1 MSITYI
7 PSTQTIAILL
17 FALLFSTV
25 SCHTSEDFSSSP
37 AFSPKESLKKMEV
50 EEGFKVELVAAE
62 PLVNTP
68 VAMTFDEKGRIWV
81 VEMESYMLDTIGSG
95 EEKPTGQIIILEDKN
110 KDGAYE
116 DRKVFMD
123 SLILPRAICLIEDG
137 ILIAEPPFLWF
148 VEIKN
153 DRPGNKVLVDDRYA
167 IGGNVEHQP
176 NGLLR
181 GLDNWIYNAKSDK
194 RYRKKGEEWII
205 EETHFRGQ
213 WGIAQDDYGRL
224 YYNHNSANVL
234 GDYFPPG
241 LGRGNRNQR
250 KVSGYNE
257 NIVSDNRV
265 YPSRPTPGVNRGYME
280 GILDTTLRLV
290 NFTAAGG
297 PTIYRGDLFGDEY
310 IFNAFVAEPA
320 ANLIKRNV
328 LKEQGYTVNGDQAYQ
343 DKEFL
348 RSVDERF
355 RPVSLYNGP
364 DGALYIVDMYRGIIQ
379 HKTYLTDYLKNQI
392 KLRNLD
398 QPHTYGRIYRVVP
411 KKGKTEITIMP
422 TDEIG
427 LVDLLNNSNGW
438 LRDKAQQILVDKK
451 MVSAAPKL
459 LELLDN
465 DDEPLTQIHSL
476 WTLEGL
482 GILKPENIIPL
493 MNKTD
498 WHIRAQAIT
507 AASSIIDKDNYKAFI
522 PPLEALVENAD
533 SLTAPHIAFSVQKIR
548 NFDESAGEKI
558 LYALAKTYANNTFI
572 ADAIISNL
580 EGEEDLFL
588 KKIEGASNNDNT
600 VIKQRLRQVLID
612 IKKAKDDVNTKKA
625 EQNFPKGAAIFKASC
640 MTCHGKDG
648 YGIESLAP
656 TLNNSDWVL
665 GNNDKLIAT
674 VLFGLT
680 GPIVVNGEIPEVT
693 GDMPGIGQNA
703 EFSDEDI
710 AETISFIRNA
720 WSNNASKVSASDIKK
735 IRDQFVDRRGAFTM
749 SEIDSIW
756 KKQN

>member
-1 MSITYI
+1 
-7 PSTQTIAILL
+7 
-17 FALLFSTV
+17 
-25 SCHTSEDFSSSP
+25 
-37 AFSPKESLKKMEV
+37 
-50 EEGFKVELVAAE
+50 
-62 PLVNTP
+62 
-68 VAMTFDEKGRIWV
+68 
-81 VEMESYMLDTIGSG
+81 
-95 EEKPTGQIIILEDKN
+95 
-110 KDGAYE
+110 
-116 DRKVFMD
+116 
-123 SLILPRAICLIEDG
+123 
-137 ILIAEPPFLWF
+137 
-148 VEIKN
+148 
-153 DRPGNKVLVDDRYA
+153 
-167 IGGNVEHQP
+167 
-176 NGLLR
+176 
-181 GLDNWIYNAKSDK
+181 
-194 RYRKKGEEWII
+194 
-205 EETHFRGQ
+205 
-213 WGIAQDDYGRL
+213 
-224 YYNHNSANVL
+224 
-234 GDYFPPG
+234 
-241 LGRGNRNQR
+241 
-250 KVSGYNE
+250 
-257 NIVSDNRV
+257 
-265 YPSRPTPGVNRGYME
+265 ME

-297 PTIYRGDLFGDEY
+297 PTIYRGDLFGDKY

-328 LKEQGYTVNGDQAYQ
+328 LNERGYTVTGDQAYQ

-392 KLRNLD
+392 KIRNLD

-411 KKGKTEITIMP
+411 NKGKTEITIMP
-422 TDEIG
+422 TDELS
-427 LVDLLNNSNGW
+427 LVALLNSSNGW
-438 LRDKAQQILVDKK
+438 LRDKAQQILIDKK

-459 LELLDN
+459 LELLEN
-465 DDEPLTQIHSL
+465 DDKPLTQIHSL

-493 MNKTD
+493 MTKTD

-522 PPLEALVENAD
+522 PSLEALVENAD
-533 SLTAPHIAFSVQKIR
+533 SLAAPYIAFTVQKMR
-548 NFDESAGEKI
+548 KFDASAGEKI
-558 LYALAKTYANNTFI
+558 LYALAKTFANNTFI

-600 VIKQRLRQVLID
+600 VIKQRLRQVLLD

-625 EQNFPKGAAIFKASC
+625 ERNFPKGAAIFKTSC
-640 MTCHGKDG
+640 MSCHGKDG
-648 YGIESLAP
+648 YGIETLAP

-665 GNNDKLIAT
+665 GNKDKLIAT

-680 GPIVVNGEIPEVT
+680 GPIVVNDEIPEVT

-710 AETISFIRNA
+710 AQTISFIRSA

-735 IRDQFVDRRGAFTM
+735 IRDKFIDRRSAFTM